1 MGPRVYPWGSIQRKE
16 NIMATESA
24 QQALSIL
31 RDASLFQWYLIPF
44 LAVVFYVYSEEI
56 DKRNWDVVLAGLGF
70 WAVEW
75 IYEIMNSLVFYGTQK
90 APLWGAPGKTAYLL
104 LIGLNIEIC
113 FMFAI
118 AGVVFTKML
127 PKDKKMRIL
136 GLSNRTFF
144 AMCFAAFCVFVE
156 ILLNSADALTWD
168 YSWWCAKAPWLIF
181 AVAYFP
187 LIRIT
192 YCIYDMDNINR
203 KASIVGGLLII
214 DIIAL
219 ALFAGILEWI

>member
-1 MGPRVYPWGSIQRKE
+1 
-16 NIMATESA
+16 MATESA

-31 RDASLFQWYLIPF
+31 RDPSLYQWYLIPF
-44 LAVVFYVYSEEI
+44 LAVVFYVYSVEI
-56 DKRNWDVVLAGLGF
+56 EKRNWDVVLAGLGF
-70 WAVEW
+70 WAVEC

-136 GLSNRTFF
+136 GLSNRTLF
-144 AMCFAAFCVFVE
+144 ALCFAAFCVFVE

-168 YSWWCAKAPWLIF
+168 YSWWCARAPWLIF

-192 YCIYDMDNINR
+192 YWIYDMDNINK
-203 KASIVGGLLII
+203 KAFIVGGLLII

-219 ALFAGILEWI
+219 ALFAGVLEWI

>member
-1 MGPRVYPWGSIQRKE
+1 MT
-16 NIMATESA
+16 TEAA

-31 RDASLFQWYLIPF
+31 RDPSLFQWYLIPF
-44 LAVVFYVYSEEI
+44 LATVFYVYFVEI
-56 DKRNWDVVLAGLGF
+56 EKRNWHGVLAGLGF

-75 IYEIMNSLVFYGTQK
+75 IYEIINSLIFYGTQK

-118 AGVVFTKML
+118 AGVVFTKAL
-127 PKDKKMRIL
+127 PEDREKRIL

-144 AMCFAAFCVFVE
+144 AICFAAFCVFVE
-156 ILLNSADALTWD
+156 ILLNAADALTWD
-168 YSWWCAKAPWLIF
+168 YSWWNARAPWLIF

-187 LIRIT
+187 LIRIS
-192 YCIYDMDNINR
+192 YCIYDMEGIKK
-203 KASIVGGLLII
+203 KAIIVSGLLII

-219 ALFAGILEWI
+219 FLFAGVLKWI